1 MDRKNVDQ
9 VYVPDGA
16 PAWVTRETIVATIE
30 LFQPYYPER
39 ITPEVALGMALAM
52 AGSLDGWRYS

>member
-1 MDRKNVDQ
+1 MDRKNMDP

-30 LFQPYYPER
+30 LFQPCYPEP
-39 ITPEVALGMALAM
+39 ITPEVALGMVLAM
-52 AGSLDGWRYS
+52 TGALDGWRYS